1 MVFNYVK
8 ADRRQ
13 LFLLPVDMRDW
24 LPEGHLALFLL
35 DVLADVDTSALHA
48 GAGEGGPGRPA
59 YDPDVLLAVLFYA
72 YCTGERSSRKIER
85 LCRTDIAYRVLA
97 ANTCPDHCTIAR
109 FRQAYDAVAMA
120 IFVQALALCAGA
132 GLTKVGLVAIDGTKV
147 EADASM
153 GANVDLAK
161 LGRLVE
167 AMFGEAGAADEKE
180 DGLFGDANG
189 DELPA
194 ELTDRTSRAAR
205 LAEAGRRLRAA
216 KGAQAEKAAEAE
228 ERRGRAEQAAAAT
241 GRAPM
246 GRPPTGREV
255 ARAEKALAEAEARAA
270 QSGAR
275 LGPRGLRYLRQ
286 AQERLAKAKAK
297 TAQQGQPAYK
307 LQPAHGG
314 EPRANT
320 TDPDSAIMKTRSGYL
335 QGYNAQ
341 VAVDESGVVLAALV
355 SADAG
360 DVGQLVPMLR
370 ELTANLATA
379 GAGAEVGTAL
389 FDAGYWSEQNAT
401 APGPDRLI
409 ATTKS
414 WKLRQKAKQDGH
426 RAGPPPKG
434 ASAAEA
440 MEHRL
445 CTKEGSATY
454 ARRSVMVEPVF
465 GQHKHLRGFRRFARR
480 GLTAVQAEW
489 QLMNTVHNLLKLYHH
504 SYRPALTG

>member
-8 ADRRQ
+8 ADRGQ
-13 LFLLPVDMRDW
+13 LFLLPVDMREW

-35 DVLADVDTSALHA
+35 DVLAGLDTSALHA
-48 GAGEGGPGRPA
+48 GQSEGGPGRPA

-72 YCTGERSSRKIER
+72 YCTGERSSRKVER

-97 ANTCPDHCTIAR
+97 ANTGPDHCTIAR
-109 FRQAYDAVAMA
+109 FRQAYDAVATA
-120 IFVQALALCAGA
+120 IFVQALGLCAGA

-147 EADASM
+147 GADASM

-167 AMFGEAGAADEKE
+167 AMFGEAGAEDETE
-180 DGLFGDANG
+180 DRLFGEANG

-194 ELTDRTSRAAR
+194 ELTDRTRRAAR

-216 KGAQAEKAAEAE
+216 KTAQAEKAAQAE
-228 ERRGRAEQAAAAT
+228 QRAERAEQAAAAK
-241 GRAPM
+241 RQAPA
-246 GRPPTGREV
+246 GRPPAGREV
-255 ARAEKALAEAEARAA
+255 ARAEKALAAAEARAA
-270 QSGAR
+270 RAGAR
-275 LGPRGLRYLRQ
+275 AGPKGYLHQ
-286 AQERLAKAKAK
+286 AQQRLAQAKAKA
-297 TAQQGQPAYK
+297 AQPGKPAYRSR
-307 LQPAHGG
+307 PAHGG
-314 EPRANT
+314 EPKANT
-320 TDPDSAIMKTRSGYL
+320 TDPDSAVMKDRRGYL

-341 VAVDESGVVLAALV
+341 VAVDEHGVVLAAQV

-360 DVGQLVPMLR
+360 DVGQLVPMLK
-370 ELTANLATA
+370 ELTANLAA
-379 GAGAEVGTAL
+379 SGAGAEVGTAL
-389 FDAGYWSEQNAT
+389 FDAGYWSERNAT
-401 APGPDRLI
+401 AEGPDRLI

-414 WKLRQKAKQDGH
+414 WKLRQKARQDGY
-426 RAGPPPKG
+426 RAGLPPKG

-454 ARRSVMVEPVF
+454 AKRSVMVEPVF

-480 GLTAVQAEW
+480 GLVAVQAEW
-489 QLMNTVHNLLKLYHH
+489 QLLNTAHNLLKLYHH
-504 SYRPALTG
+504 AHRPPLAA